1 MVDHVCVYLATMS
14 SESGG
19 VDTGSEREEVVV
31 DLPQEQLTEGET
43 PTNIDD
49 VIVEGVS
56 SHELVEVMT

>member
-1 MVDHVCVYLATMS
+1 MFVAGTMS

-31 DLPQEQLTEGET
+31 DLPQDLPNEGET
-43 PTNIDD
+43 YTNIDD

-56 SHELVEVMT
+56 SNEVGEVSG